1 MIVVSILCAVLAYR
15 VNRFR
20 QQDEF
25 ATALDEIGGGEVVYR
40 YMRSKSGA
48 VNSRPPLPGWLGRL
62 AGEFDIVGVRVRLHG
77 RNATLI
83 QEELR
88 RCVAL
93 RDLTLSGHEELLT
106 DDFVATLPLERLRS
120 LHLGSYGL
128 TDAVFEHIKRCGKL
142 RELEVSPAVFMRE
155 LYAPSSRAKL
165 TSVSRLGSEQ
175 PGSLTGFGLAGLSE
189 CKKLRVL
196 RIPHNYINDEG
207 LAELDCPQLEVLDIS
222 HNPLDGSGF
231 IQIHEWKQMRHLDVK
246 AVALSDEGVD
256 AIAACSS
263 LKHLDLTGGSGLRD
277 FQALSDALPNCN
289 IVTMKSWFGARRR
302 VPAPVPSAG
311 AQP

>member
-20 QQDEF
+20 EQHKF
-25 ATALDEIGGGEVVYR
+25 ATALEEIGGGEVVYR
-40 YMRSKSGA
+40 FMQSKDGA

-62 AGEFDIVGVRVRLHG
+62 AGEFDIVGVKVRLHG
-77 RNATLI
+77 RTAPFI
-83 QEELR
+83 QDELR

-93 RDLTLSGHEELLT
+93 RDLTVSGHEELLT

-128 TDAVFEHIKRCGKL
+128 TDDVFEHIKRCGRL
-142 RELEVSPAVFMRE
+142 RELELSPAVLMRE
-155 LYAPSSRAKL
+155 LYAPSRRAKL

-175 PGSLTGFGLAGLSE
+175 PGSLVGFGLASLSE

-207 LAELDCPQLEVLDIS
+207 LAELNCPRLELLDVG
-222 HNPLDGSGF
+222 HNPLDGSGL
-231 IQIHEWKQMRHLDVK
+231 IRIHEWKQMHHLDVK
-246 AVALSDEGVD
+246 GVVLSDEGVD

-263 LKHLDLTGGSGLRD
+263 LKYLDLTGASLRG
-277 FQALSDALPNCN
+277 FQTLSDALPNCN
-289 IVTMKSWFGARRR
+289 IVTAKSWFSARRR
-302 VPAPVPSAG
+302 VRAPVPSAG
-311 AQP
+311 SNP